1 MPRKR
6 WTIGVVGVARW
17 KGKTFNAEKQTTTTF
32 LGRRKRIVYKTNLQ
46 TWYGMR
52 RLYNDVKETNQTVAV
67 IHTAFEDKPS
77 TVALVQTKEGMSL
90 IEKLE
95 YAYRWTQNIMD
106 SWSLKMPMD
115 GNDDVTVMGEIVDGM
130 GLRSTSVGDQILV
143 GTEKYVVAPMGF
155 TTLDGEPV

>member
-1 MPRKR
+1 MENS
-6 WTIGVVGVARW
+6 AS
-17 KGKTFNAEKQTTTTF
+17 
-32 LGRRKRIVYKTNLQ
+32 
-46 TWYGMR
+46 
-52 RLYNDVKETNQTVAV
+52 QTVAV

-77 TVALVQTKEGMSL
+77 TVAFVKTKEGMSL
-90 IEKLE
+90 NQKLE

-106 SWSLKMPMD
+106 SWSLKEPMD
-115 GNDDVTVMGEIVDGM
+115 NNDDVTVMGEIVDGM

>member
-1 MPRKR
+1 MEN
-6 WTIGVVGVARW
+6 
-17 KGKTFNAEKQTTTTF
+17 NAS
-32 LGRRKRIVYKTNLQ
+32 
-46 TWYGMR
+46 
-52 RLYNDVKETNQTVAV
+52 QTVAV

-77 TVALVQTKEGMSL
+77 TVALVQTKEDMTL

-115 GNDDVTVMGEIVDGM
+115 GNDDVTVMGDISSGM

-143 GTEKYVVAPMGF
+143 GTEKYVVAPIGF
-155 TTLDGEPV
+155 KTLDGEQV